1 LCKNKCLCLKEAK
14 VIHGKIFGNQILARG
29 ANWLLVPVLSAILVV
44 AACTTPVEMPT
55 QYVVDDLGRLVVI
68 DGTPQRIISLAPSNT
83 EILFA
88 LGLGDEVVGVTMY
101 CDYPAQAQDK
111 EKVGDYYGP
120 DIEKIIALD
129 PDLVLATDF
138 HRFDL
143 IPALEQQ
150 GIAVLA
156 VAPQTLDDV
165 LASIEKI
172 GEIAGK
178 EAEALQLVTEMTRK
192 IQAVEEQ
199 TKELEQKPSV
209 LYMTW
214 HDPMW
219 TVGRDTWIDDL
230 ISVAGGV
237 NIFSQNFEGGAMV
250 QIEWVILQNPEIIIT
265 SEWSYDWALNATEL
279 ASTNAS
285 QTGRIYTF
293 NDDLAQRPGPRL
305 AQGLDWFAYL
315 FHPEIFEEPE
325 D

>member
-1 LCKNKCLCLKEAK
+1 VTRMKMF
-14 VIHGKIFGNQILARG
+14 GKQSLARG
-29 ANWLLVPVLSAILVV
+29 TSWFLVALLSVV
-44 AACTTPVEMPT
+44 VMLTACTTPVQTPT
-55 QYVVDDLGRLVVI
+55 QYVVDDLGRLVAI
-68 DGTPQRIISLAPSNT
+68 NGTPQRIISLAPSNT

-101 CDYPAQAQDK
+101 CDYPPEAQDK

-120 DIEKIIALD
+120 DIEKIIALQ

-150 GIAVLA
+150 GIAVFA

-165 LASIEKI
+165 LESIQKI
-172 GEIAGK
+172 GEITGK
-178 EAEALQLVTEMTRK
+178 EAEASQLVNGMRDK
-192 IQAVEEQ
+192 IEAIEEQ
-199 TKELEQKPSV
+199 TKDLEQKPSV
-209 LYMTW
+209 LYVTW

-219 TVGRDTWIDDL
+219 TVGSNTWIDDL
-230 ISVAGGV
+230 INIAGGV
-237 NIFSQNFEGGAMV
+237 NIFSENFEGGAMV
-250 QIEWVILQNPEIIIT
+250 QIEWVILHNPEIIIT

-293 NDDLAQRPGPRL
+293 DDDLAQRPGPRL
-305 AQGLDWFAYL
+305 VEGLDWFASL
-315 FHPEIFEEPE
+315 IHPEIFGEPE
-325 D
+325 AS